1 MVGLR
6 FESGPL
12 EHLTL
17 MGSGGQGCGERETL
31 SRMGDP
37 ELIAGKIRCLD
48 SDSIVEIIAR
58 GEILKHVLLSERES
72 RVTWSQG
79 LRQGRR
85 CKACG
90 IN

>member
-1 MVGLR
+1 
-6 FESGPL
+6 
-12 EHLTL
+12 
-17 MGSGGQGCGERETL
+17 MGGGRQGCGERETL
-31 SRMGDP
+31 SWMGDP

-58 GEILKHVLLSERES
+58 GEILKHVPFSERES
-72 RVTWSQG
+72 RVAWSQD
-79 LRQGRR
+79 LCQGRG